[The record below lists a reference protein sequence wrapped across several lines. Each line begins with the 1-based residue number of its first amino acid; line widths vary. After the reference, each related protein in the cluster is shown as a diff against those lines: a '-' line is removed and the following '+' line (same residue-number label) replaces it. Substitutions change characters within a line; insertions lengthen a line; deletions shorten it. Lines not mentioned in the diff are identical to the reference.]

1 MKIISMMPFLDDQS
15 KDELVSQILNK
26 EVDLKGATTA
36 IYPFLNDDQL
46 TRLFK
51 ASVDKTI
58 DLDYTTMLPFLNDE
72 AMNYLIK
79 QAEASNFENVKLD
92 RILPFLKK
100 DKISELFK
108 ETLKHYKH
116 DQHESKEEQVED
128 NQEEK
133 ESE

>member
-15 KDELVSQILNK
+15 KDELVNQILNK
-26 EVDLKGATTA
+26 EVDLKGTTTG

-46 TRLFK
+46 YKLFK
-51 ASVDKTI
+51 ASVDQTI

-72 AMNYLIK
+72 SMDYLVK
-79 QAEASNFENVKLD
+79 SAEASNWESVKLD
-92 RILPFLKK
+92 RVLPFLKK

-108 ETLKHYKH
+108 ETLKHYK
-116 DQHESKEEQVED
+116 QHQQETTEEKEEAH
-128 NQEEK
+128 QEEK